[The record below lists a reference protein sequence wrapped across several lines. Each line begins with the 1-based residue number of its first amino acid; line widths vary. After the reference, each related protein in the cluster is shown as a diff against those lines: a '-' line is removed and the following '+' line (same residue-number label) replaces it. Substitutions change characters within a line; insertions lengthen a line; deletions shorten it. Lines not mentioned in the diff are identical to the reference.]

1 MKSIGFNNFRRF
13 KEMNPIELGGVN
25 MFVGGNNAGKST
37 VVKGMLLLFDF
48 LKNSR
53 TSFNE
58 NPKFRFDGPD
68 SHDVNIDT
76 FRRAL
81 CWDTDEKEITFTS
94 ILDDFEIIVCIYSA
108 KDVKKED
115 VAYADVKYFKVYDRE
130 SNINLDFQFTES
142 NDNYGVTV
150 TTPKRSYKIKHQ
162 KDFWSDSLPDVVSY
176 ISGLTNPYYG
186 SYGIVDKND
195 DESRND
201 LMKSYDSQLHDIKD
215 RFMKAI
221 SKIQI
226 EYIYSH
232 DAGQRI
238 LYNKKDENDYVSKSI
253 HEFYNQRITSKSL
266 VGKDFVCKWLLKF
279 CDVSD
284 YRITNIQGEAYQ
296 FELKKDGKW
305 VNLADMGRGAIQ
317 IVTLLVRIA
326 SIIKKYDRD
335 NSHRSIMDT
344 PQVPIVLVEEPE
356 QNMHPSWQSILT
368 EMFYDVYNS
377 YGVRFIIETH
387 SEYLIRKTQVLVANK
402 NYEGEKVMMENN
414 PFKVYFFESDPM
426 KKPRNMEY
434 EISGA
439 FKEKFGP
446 GFFDEAS
453 KSDMTIIRKEYELKK
468 KNQK

>member
-1 MKSIGFNNFRRF
+1 
-13 KEMNPIELGGVN
+13 
-25 MFVGGNNAGKST
+25 
-37 VVKGMLLLFDF
+37 
-48 LKNSR
+48 
-53 TSFNE
+53 
-58 NPKFRFDGPD
+58 
-68 SHDVNIDT
+68 
-76 FRRAL
+76 
-81 CWDTDEKEITFTS
+81 
-94 ILDDFEIIVCIYSA
+94 
-108 KDVKKED
+108 
-115 VAYADVKYFKVYDRE
+115 
-130 SNINLDFQFTES
+130 
-142 NDNYGVTV
+142 
-150 TTPKRSYKIKHQ
+150 
-162 KDFWSDSLPDVVSY
+162 
-176 ISGLTNPYYG
+176 
-186 SYGIVDKND
+186 
-195 DESRND
+195 
-201 LMKSYDSQLHDIKD
+201 MKSYDSQLHDIKD

-232 DAGQRI
+232 DARQRI

-253 HEFYNQRITSKSL
+253 HEFYNQRITSKSSME
-266 VGKDFVCKWLLKF
+266 KDFVCKWLLKF

-305 VNLADMGRGAIQ
+305 INLADMGRGAIQ

-335 NSHRSIMDT
+335 NSLRSIMDT

-439 FKEKFGP
+439 FKEKFGS